1 MMSVTYVP
9 VALLNKSNFCWVEG
23 AEHASSGNM
32 SRSMAKQ
39 KFRITNWRSHNKA
52 LILRGTI
59 TFWRDGEAIQAWY
72 ESATPSLRGRPQR
85 YSDLAITTALVIKRV
100 FRLTD
105 PAGLNCPRKLDSYL
119 LDG

>member
-1 MMSVTYVP
+1 
-9 VALLNKSNFCWVEG
+9 
-23 AEHASSGNM
+23 
-32 SRSMAKQ
+32 MAKQ

-72 ESATPSLRGRPQR
+72 ESAPPSSRGRTQR

-105 PAGLNCPRKLDSYL
+105 PAGLNCPPKVGQLFVRRLAVPESGIL
-119 LDG
+119 PGSGHLTLS